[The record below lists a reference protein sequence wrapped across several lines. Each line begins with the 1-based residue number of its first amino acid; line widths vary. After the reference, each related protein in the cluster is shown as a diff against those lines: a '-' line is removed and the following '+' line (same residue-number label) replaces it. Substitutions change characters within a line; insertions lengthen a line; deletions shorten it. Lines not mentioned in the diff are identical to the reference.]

1 METPEG
7 LREKYTFS
15 GSCLFRRMKDLGLY
29 SIDTESIHKK
39 VEDLGLAGIFHSV
52 VSRLWRIVRPAA
64 KKRSLFPILIVSLVI
79 TGIGVP

>member
-39 VEDLGLAGIFHSV
+39 VEDLGLAGIFSY
-52 VSRLWRIVRPAA
+52 L
-64 KKRSLFPILIVSLVI
+64 
-79 TGIGVP
+79 